1 MTTNTRPLKFID
13 YLPEVFHPA
22 DGNGNF
28 LTTFL
33 NAFELVFEGLQAE
46 IEGVADLSSGGIPDL
61 FSPATTPPSQFR
73 FRPQPGT
80 GDFAFLSY
88 LASFV
93 ALPLRP
99 DKPLDWNRQFFQT
112 AIGLYAQR
120 STLPGI
126 DAMLRAWLK
135 GDLLETAPAPPIV
148 SDLMPAKNGATAV
161 FQLGV
166 TATLGVDTVLGSGP
180 PFMFVADLVVDP
192 QQVSLRTPAGLDA
205 VQRAARTML
214 DAEKP
219 AHTYYK
225 LAVRAGTMQLAPP
238 GQTDTDGSPGAQ
250 IGVTTLLWQ
259 EPWVFIST

>member
-1 MTTNTRPLKFID
+1 MTTNARPLKFID
-13 YLPEVFHPA
+13 YMPEVFHPT
-22 DGNGNF
+22 DGKSNF
-28 LTTFL
+28 LTKLL

-46 IEGVADLSSGGIPDL
+46 IEGAADLSGGGIPDL
-61 FSPATTPPSQFR
+61 FSPATTPPSQFG
-73 FRPQPGT
+73 FRPQPGA

-88 LASFV
+88 LAGWI

-135 GDLLETAPAPPIV
+135 GDLLETAPALLIV
-148 SDLMPAKNGATAV
+148 SDLTPASNGAPAV

-166 TATLGVDTVLGSGP
+166 TATLGLDTVLGSGP
-180 PFMFVADLVVDP
+180 SFAFVVDLVVDP
-192 QQVSLRTPAGLDA
+192 QQSGLRTPAGLDA
-205 VQRAARTML
+205 VQRAARAML

-219 AHTYYK
+219 AHTYYQ
-225 LAVRAGTMQLAPP
+225 LAVRTSTMQLAPP
-238 GQTDTDGSPGAQ
+238 GQTTINGSPAAQ
-250 IGVTTLLWQ
+250 IGATTLLWQ
-259 EPWVFIST
+259 EPWVYISA